1 MLDLFFFEKV
11 VESSNIKCLKM
22 FSYELFTRN
31 VWGRSMTCGENMGL
45 FNRQLFQVKVT
56 TTDKKKDS
64 CSSTADFDKYSFVYV
79 NESMGGIELIYGQ
92 V

>member
-45 FNRQLFQVKVT
+45 FNLQLFQVKVT
-56 TTDKKKDS
+56 TTDKKKIRAAQLLI
-64 CSSTADFDKYSFVYV
+64 ST
-79 NESMGGIELIYGQ
+79 NIHLCTSMNLWAELN
-92 V
+92 